1 VLVRNHSHTHLQA
14 ATMSEIKA
22 SGSLKLMLLQMP
34 EKPLLEKC
42 PDANSPEFAI
52 AVRTVCVATLRDT
65 STPVCIN
72 ACDKHAAGMSMLC
85 SCTHTK
91 IHTNARRNTLT
102 LYTLP
107 THCPY
112 TPDTPRLSCVR
123 VLSLAPSLSCA
134 RAVSR
139 SNPLALSLALSSSC
153 TYARRPWA

>member
-1 VLVRNHSHTHLQA
+1 VLVCNHLHTHLQA

-52 AVRTVCVATLRDT
+52 AVRSVCVAATRYQQ
-65 STPVCIN
+65 PVCIN
-72 ACDKHAAGMSMLC
+72 ACDKHGTGMSMLC
-85 SCTHTK
+85 SRTHTK

-102 LYTLP
+102 LSS
-107 THCPY
+107 HSPY
-112 TPDTPRLSCVR
+112 TPDTLRLSCVR
-123 VLSLAPSLSCA
+123 VLSLALSLLCA

-139 SNPLALSLALSSSC
+139 SHSLALSLALSFSC
-153 TYARRPWA
+153 TYAHRPWA

>member
-1 VLVRNHSHTHLQA
+1 MLVRNHSHTHLQA

-52 AVRTVCVATLRDT
+52 AVRTVCVATLRDIYQHT
-65 STPVCIN
+65 CLHKCLRQ
-72 ACDKHAAGMSMLC
+72 ACRWHEHAVFMH
-85 SCTHTK
+85 THENTHERTQE
-91 IHTNARRNTLT
+91 HTHSLH
-102 LYTLP
+102 TLP
-107 THCPY
+107 IHCPY

-153 TYARRPWA
+153 TYARRP